1 VASKHFQNKGRC
13 EWWSIHMEAWQR
25 SGLSQRRYCA
35 QHRLTETTFLR
46 WRKALMNEKAL
57 QTKAELLREEQR
69 ERRRKRHIRLSTDMR
84 SKAVQAYWAMHVE
97 AMTWAGMS
105 AQAYAKAH
113 HLSLHSLK
121 RWRSLFEVGDVEID
135 WRTHLHPSARPL
147 LGDSLKDIT
156 KALPADLRLT
166 SATEE
171 APGREQRRRRKFS
184 AEEKLAIVLESEQPG
199 ATVSGVAR
207 ACGVAAGVLFR
218 WRAELGFSRD
228 KATEWASVVL
238 DSGPSDRP
246 SGPVLLQGLLQA
258 TSGMIAVESQ
268 DGRRVFAMAGADP
281 DAVRRKG
288 VEPGTNR

>member
-1 VASKHFQNKGRC
+1 
-13 EWWSIHMEAWQR
+13 MEAWRR

-69 ERRRKRHIRLSTDMR
+69 ERRRKRHTRLSTDMR

-97 AMTWAGMS
+97 AVTWAGMS

-166 SATEE
+166 SATERPL
-171 APGREQRRRRKFS
+171 AANNRGAASSARKKS
-184 AEEKLAIVLESEQPG
+184 SR
-199 ATVSGVAR
+199 S
-207 ACGVAAGVLFR
+207 C
-218 WRAELGFSRD
+218 WRASSPERRLV
-228 KATEWASVVL
+228 EWRGLAASPRECSSAGGRSSAL
-238 DSGPSDRP
+238 AETKRP
-246 SGPVLLQGLLQA
+246 N
-258 TSGMIAVESQ
+258 
-268 DGRRVFAMAGADP
+268 GRRWSWTADHP
-281 DAVRRKG
+281 IGHQDQFCCKDFCRRPA
-288 VEPGTNR
+288 E

>member
-1 VASKHFQNKGRC
+1 
-13 EWWSIHMEAWQR
+13 MEAWQR
-25 SGLSQRRYCA
+25 SGVSQPRYCA

-69 ERRRKRHIRLSTDMR
+69 ERRRKRQICLSADMR

-113 HLSLHSLK
+113 RLSLHSLK

-135 WRTHLHPSARPL
+135 WRTHLHPSARAL
-147 LGDSLKDIT
+147 LSDSPKDIT
-156 KALPADLRLT
+156 KASRADFGLT

-171 APGREQRRRRKFS
+171 ASGREQRRRRKFS
-184 AEEKLAIVLESEQPG
+184 AEEKLTVVLESEQPG
-199 ATVSGVAR
+199 STVSGVAR
-207 ACGVAAGVLFR
+207 ACGVAARVLFC
-218 WRAELGFSRD
+218 WGAELGFSRD
-228 KATEWASVVL
+228 KSTELSSMVL
-238 DSGPSDRP
+238 DSGSSDRP

-258 TSGMIAVESQ
+258 PSGMIAVELQ
-268 DGRRVFAMAGADP
+268 DGRRMFVMASGDP
-281 DAVRRKG
+281 DAVPRMG
-288 VEPGTNR
+288 AEPETNR

>member
-1 VASKHFQNKGRC
+1 VASKHFQNNGRC

-184 AEEKLAIVLESEQPG
+184 AEE
-199 ATVSGVAR
+199 
-207 ACGVAAGVLFR
+207 
-218 WRAELGFSRD
+218 
-228 KATEWASVVL
+228 
-238 DSGPSDRP
+238 
-246 SGPVLLQGLLQA
+246 
-258 TSGMIAVESQ
+258 
-268 DGRRVFAMAGADP
+268 
-281 DAVRRKG
+281 
-288 VEPGTNR
+288 

>member
-1 VASKHFQNKGRC
+1 VASKRFQNKGRC

-69 ERRRKRHIRLSTDMR
+69 ERRRKRHIRLSTDMP

-171 APGREQRRRRKFS
+171 A
-184 AEEKLAIVLESEQPG
+184 LAANNG
-199 ATVSGVAR
+199 A
-207 ACGVAAGVLFR
+207 AAGVLFR

-228 KATEWASVVL
+228 R
-238 DSGPSDRP
+238 RP
-246 SGPVLLQGLLQA
+246 N
-258 TSGMIAVESQ
+258 
-268 DGRRVFAMAGADP
+268 GRRWSWIADHP
-281 DAVRRKG
+281 IGHQDQFCCKDFCRRPA
-288 VEPGTNR
+288 E

>member
-1 VASKHFQNKGRC
+1 MASKHFQNKGRC

-46 WRKALMNEKAL
+46 WRKALMNENAL

-69 ERRRKRHIRLSTDMR
+69 ERQRKRHIRLSTDMR

-113 HLSLHSLK
+113 RLSLHSLK

-135 WRTHLHPSARPL
+135 CRTHLHPSARPL

-156 KALPADLRLT
+156 KALPAGLRLT

-184 AEEKLAIVLESEQPG
+184 AEEKLAIVLESGSPERRLVVWRG
-199 ATVSGVAR
+199 L
-207 ACGVAAGVLFR
+207 AASPRECSSAGGRSSAL
-218 WRAELGFSRD
+218 AET
-228 KATEWASVVL
+228 K
-238 DSGPSDRP
+238 RP
-246 SGPVLLQGLLQA
+246 N
-258 TSGMIAVESQ
+258 
-268 DGRRVFAMAGADP
+268 GRRWSWTADDP
-281 DAVRRKG
+281 IGHQDQFCCKDFCRRPA
-288 VEPGTNR
+288 E